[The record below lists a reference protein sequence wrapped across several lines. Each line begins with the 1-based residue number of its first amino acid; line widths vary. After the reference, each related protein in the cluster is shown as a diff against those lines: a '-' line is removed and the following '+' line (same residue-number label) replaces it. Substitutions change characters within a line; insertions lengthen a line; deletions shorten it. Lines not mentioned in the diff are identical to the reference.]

1 MNIFLITRL
10 LLSCLPVTVMSPLLL
25 QNVVFT
31 PVNIAMSVDIACS
44 NVIPLS
50 LLHADCGH
58 QHSQH
63 LLYEKDMILKQMT
76 TFHKNFLSKIFIAL
90 KSSPTR
96 KGLVYYILLV

>member
-10 LLSCLPVTVMSPLLL
+10 LLSYLPVTVMSPLLL

-31 PVNIAMSVDIACS
+31 PVDIS

-58 QHSQH
+58 QYSQH
-63 LLYEKDMILKQMT
+63 LHVLYKKDMIPKQMT
-76 TFHKNFLSKIFIAL
+76 TFYKNF
-90 KSSPTR
+90 
-96 KGLVYYILLV
+96 